1 MDYCGFD
8 DSDNVTKW
16 GNLPATKM
24 RNESNFGVGDEVVV
38 GASGKKE
45 SAKSPHPLCNL
56 TAKKPAFQI
65 FERPKTPRV

>member
-16 GNLPATKM
+16 GNLAATKM

-45 SAKSPHPLCNL
+45 SVKSPPL
-56 TAKKPAFQI
+56 AI
-65 FERPKTPRV
+65 